1 MTFESGIRDRS
12 QILLLTIIKFELINF
27 YPPWNSQKTYGIL
40 MISEEIGVNLFIW
53 KMSSNPEMTL
63 SGSWSNSQELC
74 WYQTCAE
81 KAWFTL
87 GRRGPNS
94 EIFLIFALNVDI
106 FRQRLLNVHA
116 QSFNKETGSALQT
129 SPFSPNFYRYI
140 LSSKRGNKIFI
151 FFGYLRQK
159 KISEHDIF
167 DFFSFFFFYS
177 SLWFFFF
184 LIFLLKP
191 VNIWLIWGTHSL
203 IWKIICLNLLET
215 TPEHLVPIFINCE
228 WDFLP
233 QNFLK
238 TDWKLTA

>member
-1 MTFESGIRDRS
+1 MQCNFEILSKPKNDYCLNFLRSIPLLKIYRGAWLIMMILAKRSSQWSKMTFESGIRDRS

-151 FFGYLRQK
+151 FFGYLRQI
-159 KISEHDIF
+159 KI
-167 DFFSFFFFYS
+167 
-177 SLWFFFF
+177 
-184 LIFLLKP
+184 
-191 VNIWLIWGTHSL
+191 
-203 IWKIICLNLLET
+203 
-215 TPEHLVPIFINCE
+215 
-228 WDFLP
+228 
-233 QNFLK
+233 
-238 TDWKLTA
+238 